1 MQTNTN
7 WANVFYMVILILIV
21 VFVFD
26 TISNRL
32 RRRLVGDMPT

>member
-1 MQTNTN
+1 
-7 WANVFYMVILILIV
+7 MVLLILIV

-32 RRRLVGDMPT
+32 RRRLVGDLPT